1 MSVLTED
8 EYAEIRSL
16 STEELKVAID
26 EVSNDLFNFI
36 EENDIGPTVNLDI
49 LIKDATAWLDAY
61 KRELTLREQVNL
73 ASAKVSYTSSMKPAA
88 GGSMPLSY
96 LKVGYTEPSA
106 SAGSNVLG
114 SQAGLARPVLNATG
128 GKRSNRRSKRSNRRS
143 IRRSHSRRSK
153 RTRKHG
159 GSCGCMKKGGFYPTV
174 MGSFIRNASR
184 LVPAVAY
191 SGYKLLKNKTRKS
204 RK

>member
-1 MSVLTED
+1 MSVLTD
-8 EYAEIRSL
+8 DDYAEIRSL

-36 EENDIGPTVNLDI
+36 EENDIRPTMNLDI
-49 LIKDATAWLDAY
+49 LIKDARSWLDGY

-73 ASAKVSYTSSMKPAA
+73 ASAKVSPTSSMKPAA

-106 SAGSNVLG
+106 SAGSNVQV
-114 SQAGLARPVLNATG
+114 SEAGLARPVLNATG

-143 IRRSHSRRSK
+143 HSKKQTRRR
-153 RTRKHG
+153 G

-174 MGSFIRNASR
+174 MGGFLQNASR
-184 LVPAVAY
+184 LVPAVVY

>member
-1 MSVLTED
+1 MSVLTD
-8 EYAEIRSL
+8 DDYAEIRSL

-36 EENDIGPTVNLDI
+36 EENDIRPTVNLDI
-49 LIKDATAWLDAY
+49 LIKDARAWLDGY
-61 KRELTLREQVNL
+61 KREHTLREQVNL
-73 ASAKVSYTSSMKPAA
+73 ASAKVLPTSSMKPAA

-96 LKVGYTEPSA
+96 LKIGYAEPSA
-106 SAGSNVLG
+106 SAGPNVLG
-114 SQAGLARPVLNATG
+114 SQAGLARPFLNATG
-128 GKRSNRRSKRSNRRS
+128 GKRRKHTKKRS
-143 IRRSHSRRSK
+143 
-153 RTRKHG
+153 RKHG
-159 GSCGCMKKGGFYPTV
+159 ASCACMKKGGFYPTV
-174 MGSFIRNASR
+174 MGSFLRNASR

>member
-8 EYAEIRSL
+8 DYAEIRSL

-36 EENDIGPTVNLDI
+36 EENDIRPTVNLDI
-49 LIKDATAWLDAY
+49 QIKDATAWLDAY

-96 LKVGYTEPSA
+96 LKVGYAEPSA
-106 SAGSNVLG
+106 SAGSNVLA

-128 GKRSNRRSKRSNRRS
+128 GTRRSKRSN
-143 IRRSHSRRSK
+143 SRRSK